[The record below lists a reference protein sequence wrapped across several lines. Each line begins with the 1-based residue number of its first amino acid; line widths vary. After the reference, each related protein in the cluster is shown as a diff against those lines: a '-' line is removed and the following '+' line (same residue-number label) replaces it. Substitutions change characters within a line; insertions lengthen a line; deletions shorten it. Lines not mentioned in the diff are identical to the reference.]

1 MERKA
6 LGKGLGALIPLGEEK
21 PGTGISEVPIKEI
34 RPNPYQ
40 PRRAF
45 PEEKMKELVASIRAR
60 GILSPVILRRWMDG
74 YELVAGERR
83 WRAAK
88 EAGLKTIPA
97 LVKDVSSDE
106 ILEIALIENLQREDL
121 NPLEEA
127 EAYQRLMQD
136 HGLTQEEIARRV
148 GRDRA
153 SVANSLRLLQL
164 PAQLKDDLAH
174 DRLTMGHARALLG
187 LEGEG
192 DQIRGRNFVISR
204 GLSVRETERWVRTQK
219 ERRQRKPRVRDRTL
233 NPEWRAI
240 EDDLRRILGTQVKVV
255 KAKRGGRLEIEF
267 YSEKDLDRIWR
278 LICQG

>member
-1 MERKA
+1 MQRKV
-6 LGKGLGALIPLGEEK
+6 LGRGLEALIPSGEER
-21 PGTGISEVPIKEI
+21 PGPGVMEVPLAEI

-45 PEEKMKELVASIRAR
+45 SEEKMEELAASIRTR

-88 EAGLKTIPA
+88 EAGLSTIPA
-97 LVKDVSSDE
+97 LIKDVSSDE

-127 EAYQRLMQD
+127 EAYQRLIQD

-153 SVANSLRLLQL
+153 SVANALRLLHL
-164 PAQLKDDLAH
+164 PAQLKEDVAGG
-174 DRLTMGHARALLG
+174 RLTMGHARALLG

-192 DQIRGRNFVISR
+192 RQIRARNHVISR
-204 GLSVRETERWVRTQK
+204 GLSVRETERWVRSQK
-219 ERRQRKPRVRDRTL
+219 EGGREKRRGLAR
-233 NPEWRAI
+233 NPQWKAI
-240 EDDLRRILGTQVKVV
+240 ESDLQKKLGTRVKVM
-255 KAKRGGRLEIEF
+255 GGRRKGKVEIEF
-267 YSEKDLDRIWR
+267 YSETDLDRIWR
-278 LICQG
+278 LICRR